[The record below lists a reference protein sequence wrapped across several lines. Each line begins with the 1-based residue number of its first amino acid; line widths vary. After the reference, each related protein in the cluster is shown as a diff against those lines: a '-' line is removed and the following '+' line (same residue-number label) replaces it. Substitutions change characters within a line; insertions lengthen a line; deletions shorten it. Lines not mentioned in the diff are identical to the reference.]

1 MGLIEKHAYLSN
13 IYRNRR
19 HGLLWHLKRLG
30 GDKQ

>member
-13 IYRNRR
+13 VYHKRR